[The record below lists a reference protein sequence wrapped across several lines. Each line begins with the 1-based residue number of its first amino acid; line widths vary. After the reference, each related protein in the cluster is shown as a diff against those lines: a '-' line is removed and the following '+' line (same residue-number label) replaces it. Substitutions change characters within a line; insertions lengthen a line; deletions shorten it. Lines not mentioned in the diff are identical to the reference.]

1 MDKRLVLPCLRGF
14 MGSWTTYACMMRLS
28 DAADLIGFADQLH
41 QIEKLSDKIQRELN
55 SDRAEEITNYLLEN
69 EDRFFNSLVVAVYD
83 GDPNW
88 HTVDNLRPN
97 NNESSQLEFPDYAED
112 CIGFLSVTKKEKF
125 FALDGQHR
133 LAGIKG
139 AVDKN
144 DAIGEE
150 LINVIIVAHSN
161 TPSGKV
167 RSRRLFTT
175 LNKKAKLVSKDAII
189 ALDEDDIAACI
200 TRKLLE
206 CNEFP
211 YFNERNI
218 SFSSGPV
225 RDKTSITSI
234 VNIYDNVQRL
244 AAHKLKVKISELEKF
259 RYREYEFLFDYVK
272 NFFEFTF
279 NNSVELS
286 QIVKDN
292 SMVIDYRNSIDGGHL
307 LLRPIGWDIY
317 TDVIISGLNQDESDM
332 EKIIKLVSTK
342 DLSLSG
348 KILGNKVWSV
358 KQKRILKV
366 SAKNQKIVERNLLAI
381 KS

>member
-14 MGSWTTYACMMRLS
+14 IGSWTTYSCMMRLS
-28 DAADLIGFADQLH
+28 DASELIGFADELH

-55 SDRAEEITNYLLEN
+55 NERAIEIKNYLIDN

-88 HTVDNLRPN
+88 HGVDNLRPN
-97 NNESSQLEFPDYAED
+97 NEESSKLEFPEYAEH

-133 LAGIKG
+133 LAGIKA
-139 AVDKN
+139 AVEEKS
-144 DAIGEE
+144 AIGDD

-200 TRKLLE
+200 TRKLIE
-206 CNEFP
+206 SEDYP
-211 YFNERNI
+211 YFNEQNI

-244 AAHKLKVKISELEKF
+244 VASKLVVKIAELDKLRF
-259 RYREYEFLFDYVK
+259 RDHEDLLAYVDSFFRLTFKYCDSLRE
-272 NFFEFTF
+272 
-279 NNSVELS
+279 SLS
-286 QIVKDN
+286 GS
-292 SMVIDYRNSIDGGHL
+292 SMNTKHRNSDDGGHL
-307 LLRPIGWDIY
+307 LFRPIGWDLY
-317 TDVIISGLNQDESDM
+317 TQTVLTGIKQRELDM
-332 EKIIKLVSTK
+332 ESVVKLANSK
-342 DLSLSG
+342 DLQLSG
-348 KILGNKVWSV
+348 AILANKVWST

-366 SAKNQKIVERNLLAI
+366 SAKNQKLIEKNILAQ
-381 KS
+381 